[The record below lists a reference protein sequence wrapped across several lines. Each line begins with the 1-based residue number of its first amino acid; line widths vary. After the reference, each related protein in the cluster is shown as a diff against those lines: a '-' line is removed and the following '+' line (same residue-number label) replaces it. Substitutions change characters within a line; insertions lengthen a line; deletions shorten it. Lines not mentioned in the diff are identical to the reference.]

1 MTLRTLLVKLGFKGD
16 IKGITDF
23 GNKVTGLKTNILG
36 LGAVFA
42 TTTAALGYF
51 LNEAAKLEQ
60 TKIAFEVMTNSIQ
73 LGQKL
78 IKDLFTFARTTPF
91 RIPGVLQASKI
102 LLAMGVTAEEQIDVL
117 TKIGHVAAGINK
129 PLDQLASIF
138 GRVRAAGYLTGYEM
152 ERLRRAGVPL
162 GAYLSELLKRPEKD
176 ILQMIRRKEISF
188 EMFAEGWELMV
199 EKRFP
204 NLMDKLLLTFKGI
217 VSNIKDYIYEI
228 VAFSGEELLPVF
240 KLMANQ
246 LMYLLD
252 TSRELIGLKFKQFF
266 GGISNALVLIN
277 KGFIKLYFRTRET
290 ITQFGGINRIF
301 KIFIT
306 LFGTFVGMKSLAL
319 LGRIGKI
326 VFSLLSFA
334 SLKLVLIGVAMISIF
349 AVTEDLLGFLA
360 GKKSVFEDILNM
372 IENRFP
378 QAFEHIKKWLRFFK
392 KEIEGL
398 SLLSIGLFE
407 GIMTGD
413 WSMAKAG
420 MEQVSEAYRMALTKV
435 KKVTPGVDPFAGD
448 IDIEGMTAIEG
459 TIAMSPLLRK
469 IAELT
474 ERAKIAVD
482 ELFQPAGPPAPI
494 QIGPMVSAI
503 PRKLFSSAKER
514 IKNQFD
520 EFMDESIEDYQ
531 RRMNPFKRNI
541 QMLRYQYERKAISRE
556 RMLPE
561 RLLIKSKQL
570 REGLN
575 INMPVTIEFK
585 NLPEKVDK
593 ERIVKEIKNTLNDVV
608 TKNLDNRLKAEYSA
622 VRPEQE

>member
-16 IKGITDF
+16 IKGITNFD
-23 GNKVTGLKTNILG
+23 NKITGLKTNILG
-36 LGAVFA
+36 LSAIFA
-42 TTTAALGYF
+42 STTAALGYF

-60 TKIAFEVMTNSIQ
+60 TKIAFEVMTNSVQ

-78 IKDLFTFARTTPF
+78 IKDLFRFARTTPF
-91 RIPGVLQASKI
+91 QIPGVLQASKI
-102 LLAMGVTAEEQIDVL
+102 LLAMGITAEEQIDVL

-199 EKRFP
+199 KKRFP
-204 NLMDKLLLTFKGI
+204 NLMGKLLLTFKGI
-217 VSNIKDYIYEI
+217 TSNIKDYIYEI

-246 LMYLLD
+246 LENLLD

-266 GGISNALVLIN
+266 GGISSALILIN

-290 ITQFGGINRIF
+290 VTQFGGINRIF
-301 KIFIT
+301 KVFIT

-334 SLKLVLIGVAMISIF
+334 SLKLVLIGVAMIGIF
-349 AVTEDLLGFLA
+349 AVTEDLLGFLV

-378 QAFEHIKKWLRFFK
+378 IAFEHIEKWLKILK

-398 SLLSIGLFE
+398 SLIAVGLFE

-474 ERAKIAVD
+474 EKAKIAVD
-482 ELFQPAGPPAPI
+482 KLFQPAGSPTPI
-494 QIGPMVSAI
+494 QIGPKI
-503 PRKLFSSAKER
+503 
-514 IKNQFD
+514 
-520 EFMDESIEDYQ
+520 
-531 RRMNPFKRNI
+531 KRNI
-541 QMLRYQYERKAISRE
+541 LPPFTSPVKDYEFPVSPKEYIKKTFGPMIESITRDAQMLKYQYERKAILRE
-556 RMLPE
+556 KMLPE
-561 RLLIKSKQL
+561 RLLIKGKQL

-575 INMPVTIEFK
+575 INMPVAIEFK

-622 VRPEQE
+622 VQPEQE